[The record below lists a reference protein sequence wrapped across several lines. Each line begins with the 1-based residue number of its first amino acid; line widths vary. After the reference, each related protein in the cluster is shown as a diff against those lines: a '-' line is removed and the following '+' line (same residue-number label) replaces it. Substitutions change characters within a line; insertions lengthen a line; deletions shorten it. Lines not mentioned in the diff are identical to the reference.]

1 MTSCAAREKT
11 NAPDLRLGQGR
22 KIRGTTLIPHAVSG
36 MRSSASNK
44 ALAVNEAIRPTLL
57 VSVRAGGSGTS
68 IHQKPSRR
76 FAPTTGSLSGTAWSY
91 SLPRLWG
98 RYCIDCI
105 GRAGV
110 CQEAEGGEFLG
121 QGGGRGRNTGSGRD
135 VISFFYLA
143 IGRPSYAI

>member
-1 MTSCAAREKT
+1 MTSCAARDKT

-98 RYCIDCI
+98 DIALIVSEGRVFVKRRRVENFWD
-105 GRAGV
+105 RAGD
-110 CQEAEGGEFLG
+110 AGGT
-121 QGGGRGRNTGSGRD
+121 QGAGGT
-135 VISFFYLA
+135 
-143 IGRPSYAI
+143 